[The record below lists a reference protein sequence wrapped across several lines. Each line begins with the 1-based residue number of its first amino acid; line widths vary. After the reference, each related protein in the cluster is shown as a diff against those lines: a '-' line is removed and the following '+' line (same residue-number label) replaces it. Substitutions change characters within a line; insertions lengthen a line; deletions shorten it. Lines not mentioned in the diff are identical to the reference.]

1 MAHKVL
7 IIDDDADFV
16 EATSNLLDAQGYTTD
31 SAPNGKIGIAKAK
44 EEKPDIILLDV
55 MMTRNTEGFEVARE
69 LSKDKKLK
77 NIPVII
83 ITGVRREMS
92 LPFGFE
98 PDDAWLPV
106 KGVLE
111 KPVKPNVLLKTVAQC
126 IEGNNKTLT

>member
-1 MAHKVL
+1 MAQKVL
-7 IIDDDADFV
+7 IIDDDPEFV
-16 EATSNLLDAQGYTTD
+16 EATSNLLDAQGYKVN
-31 SAPNGKIGIAKAK
+31 SAPNGKLGVAKAK

-69 LSKDKKLK
+69 LNKDKKLQK
-77 NIPVII
+77 VPVII

-126 IEGNNKTLT
+126 IGEKSNPA

>member
-1 MAHKVL
+1 
-7 IIDDDADFV
+7 
-16 EATSNLLDAQGYTTD
+16 
-31 SAPNGKIGIAKAK
+31 
-44 EEKPDIILLDV
+44 

-69 LSKDKKLK
+69 LSKDEKLR
-77 NIPVII
+77 NVPVII

-111 KPVKPNVLLKTVAQC
+111 KPVKPNVLLKTVAQS
-126 IEGNNKTLT
+126 IADNTAERTD